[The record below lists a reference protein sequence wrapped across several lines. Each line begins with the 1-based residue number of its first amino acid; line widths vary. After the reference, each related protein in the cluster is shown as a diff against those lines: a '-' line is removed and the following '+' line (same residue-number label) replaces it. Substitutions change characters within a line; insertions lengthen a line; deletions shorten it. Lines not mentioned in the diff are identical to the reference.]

1 MNETRKILNKFEKG
15 REDLGKKEGAKDRVE
30 QWTKNLKQ
38 LTGDQKKANDILQG
52 MGEEGSTGEGKS
64 SY

>member
-30 QWTKNLKQ
+30 QWTKNLKRHSAQ
-38 LTGDQKKANDILQG
+38 V
-52 MGEEGSTGEGKS
+52 
-64 SY
+64 